1 MLPLVFSVVLSIP
14 IIHVEI
20 LSSGPRVAFE
30 WPSSGHGVALERSVR
45 LIPNRNRS
53 VVDPSIKIE
62 RYSRATTDYFNMDD
76 RNRQYEIAN
85 LVPHT
90 NLTPTTNNSFRM
102 QPPLHWWGRM

>member
-62 RYSRATTDYFNMDD
+62 RYSRTTTDYFNMDD
-76 RNRQYEIAN
+76 RNRQYCETRIGDYLIMTEPPPN
-85 LVPHT
+85 
-90 NLTPTTNNSFRM
+90 PTTS
-102 QPPLHWWGRM
+102 